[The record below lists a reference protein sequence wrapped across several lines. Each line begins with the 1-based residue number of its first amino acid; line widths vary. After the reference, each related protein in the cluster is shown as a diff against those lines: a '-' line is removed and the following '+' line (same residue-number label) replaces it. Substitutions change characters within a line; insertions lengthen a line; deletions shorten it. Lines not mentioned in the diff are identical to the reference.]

1 MWKLYAT
8 AYPAQFRSVAK
19 YRSMKVSWPQMTLR
33 EYWSVVKSD
42 SLSWRAVL
50 TLTPSFARAP
60 ELVEI
65 ANIKNLV
72 ALEIG
77 RPLHLLPTPDNSEP
91 HVAGLNDRIAR
102 TWSELAESSGAF
114 THLRVLRLY
123 CQPDLSPVGIRY
135 LSALSGLC
143 LIIAHGCPALEFC
156 LKGESLDTD
165 GWEVTTT
172 PQFTVKSCDQME
184 GSEPR
189 TLYECY
195 QTSFDAS
202 SERHAIEEGILDR
215 GSPVLNFRI
224 VPEVSQGLGK
234 RASSSTIYFQRKW
247 SPGSRTPEP
256 ALKKLKLAG
265 QSPEETSRSRSGS
278 RKPVM
283 RKRNPRDLRDVLGD
297 FV

>member
-8 AYPAQFRSVAK
+8 AYPAEFRGVAK
-19 YRSMKVSWPQMTLR
+19 YRSMKVSRPQMTLR

-50 TLTPSFARAP
+50 TLNASFGRAP

-65 ANIKNLV
+65 ATIKNLV

-77 RPLHLLPTPDNSEP
+77 KPLHLLPMPDDSEP
-91 HVAGLNDRIAR
+91 HLAGLNDRIAR

-135 LSALSGLC
+135 LSALPGLC

-172 PQFTVKSCDQME
+172 PQFAVKTCDQLE

-195 QTSFDAS
+195 QTSFHAS
-202 SERHAIEEGILDR
+202 IDGHAVEDGILDR

-224 VPEVSQGLGK
+224 VPEVSQGLGI
-234 RASSSTIYFQRKW
+234 RASSSRIYFQRKR
-247 SPGSRTPEP
+247 SPESRPSEP

-265 QSPEETSRSRSGS
+265 QSPEETSQPRSGS

-297 FV
+297 FL